1 MLCDR
6 FFIPLIQLLSSQTI
20 FPSGGSARA
29 TICHS
34 LVLILLKI
42 GERLGREKSSV
53 LLLETLRLFF
63 TCFDAVYMQCSPG
76 ISESLASSGSSRGR
90 SETASGSSQSSGFT
104 SQASAPGKLQNGRE
118 RGRSNTASPVASGS
132 RWGNPNRPKKA
143 VSLDKDGHGTTVV
156 LATQVTSHP
165 LSSGSDKTPA
175 NPNQNKMMDPSEALE
190 QLHDTFSPA
199 MAHAMY
205 IPFCKLLGQ
214 IKLNTELRNT
224 ELIEQLAYRYDED
237 VQQQTRLP
245 SVFLASDNEQSS
257 SSNSESED
265 SGEEREEDEL
275 VRDVT
280 IKLGP
285 VVALQKKRGLDQ
297 DAVNFGRPSWFINL
311 QDEGGETGVSLP
323 TGSGGGGGGGGVGG
337 GMEKTGEGL
346 VGTGLHM
353 STVVAS
359 GVGVGGSMESGGRG
373 AGGEEGGGK
382 GWIEGVRG
390 SAMATASGILQLIQ
404 SRNVSES
411 QQQLGGG
418 VSSGG
423 GGGGAGG
430 RVDSLTRHS
439 VNFDMKFQSAPTQ
452 QAGGHGY
459 FDGKPA
465 QLSTRSAASGD
476 DILL

>member
-1 MLCDR
+1 MLCDS

-104 SQASAPGKLQNGRE
+104 SQVSAPGKLQNGRE
-118 RGRSNTASPVASGS
+118 RGRSNTDSPVASGS
-132 RWGNPNRPKKA
+132 RWGNPNHPKKA

-165 LSSGSDKTPA
+165 LSSDSDKTQRAHA
-175 NPNQNKMMDPSEALE
+175 NPNQKKMVDPSEALE
-190 QLHDTFSPA
+190 QLRDTFSPA

-265 SGEEREEDEL
+265 SAGEEREEDEL

-311 QDEGGETGVSLP
+311 QDEGDETGVSLL
-323 TGSGGGGGGGGVGG
+323 TGSGGGGGGGVGG

-346 VGTGLHM
+346 VGTGLYT
-353 STVVAS
+353 SAVVAS

-390 SAMATASGILQLIQ
+390 SAMAGILQLIQ

-418 VSSGG
+418 VS

-452 QAGGHGY
+452 QAGGHGA

-465 QLSTRSAASGD
+465 QLSTRSATSGD